1 MVKQREGESII
12 ETLNADEV
20 EQQRRYLAE
29 VGARPSD
36 VFGADNI
43 LWVEGPT
50 EEECFPKILE
60 QLAKR
65 SLMGTVIRG
74 LPHTGDLEGK
84 HDELVFKIYNQLSHS
99 KSLLPPAIGFI
110 LDDEGR
116 TEQKKQ
122 ELRHRSNNLLHFLS
136 RRMYENYLLHP
147 AAIAGVAN
155 GTEGFRDSV
164 VSEEEIRI
172 ILEQKRQMPKYFR
185 PLAVNIE
192 QLGEA
197 WISAIH
203 GAKVLQDI
211 FSELSQTRV
220 AFDKRIHSLALTDW
234 LIENSPQDLK
244 EVADLITTVLDTTEN
259 ASFDELKQISLSDAK
274 ERITQEPPVAKEAT
288 AL

>member
-1 MVKQREGESII
+1 MVKQHEGESII

-60 QLAKR
+60 YVANR

-116 TEQKKQ
+116 PEQRKQ
-122 ELRHRSNNLLHFLS
+122 ELRHRSNKLAHFLP
-136 RRMYENYLLHP
+136 RLMYENYLLNP
-147 AAIAGVAN
+147 AAVAGVAN
-155 GTEGFRDSV
+155 GIEGFRDSPI
-164 VSEEEIRI
+164 SEEEVSIT
-172 ILEQKRQMPKYFR
+172 LEQKRQMPKYFR
-185 PLAVNIE
+185 PLELNIQ

-220 AFDKRIHSLALTDW
+220 AFDKRIHSLALTEW
-234 LIENSPQDLK
+234 LIEHSPQDLK
-244 EVADLITTVLDTTEN
+244 EIAELITMVLEKS
-259 ASFDELKQISLSDAK
+259 ASSDELNQLSSSDAK
-274 ERITQEPPVAKEAT
+274 QQITEKHAVAKEA
-288 AL
+288 L